1 MRARS
6 SAPLL
11 AFVWVFAG
19 LFACGF
25 DRHFAIKRRG
35 SRVFPHGLGDC
46 GDSILPT
53 SLRSIEVWS

>member
-1 MRARS
+1 MGSRRN
-6 SAPLL
+6 
-11 AFVWVFAG
+11 FVLPFVR

-25 DRHFAIKRRG
+25 DWHFGIERCG